1 LGRCP
6 DIAPVRPDF
15 GPNTRLPRRFVK
27 QLEVRMNRPILSTS
41 TSSLRIVSAIIAGGL
56 SIAALFTAAPAVAAD
71 LGGGLKGYPAP
82 VEPRLDLER
91 WTGFYLGAALSGNAA
106 RTGIDGDF
114 GADRILGRGWDASI
128 LAGYNWQA
136 GRIVYGLETDI
147 GTGKLKG
154 QRSNGLETYTADFDA
169 LGSIRARAG
178 YLVTSSFMV
187 YATGGFAY
195 AHSKIGIDGLAG
207 DTSKQWFTGWQGGLG
222 TELKLDPRWS
232 LRLEYLYTDFGAKT
246 ITGPVSGLTN
256 TFDPTMHTLRAGLT
270 FKF

>member
-1 LGRCP
+1 
-6 DIAPVRPDF
+6 
-15 GPNTRLPRRFVK
+15 
-27 QLEVRMNRPILSTS
+27 MNRPILS
-41 TSSLRIVSAIIAGGL
+41 RYAVRASAAAFAVNIAIGAAIL
-56 SIAALFTAAPAVAAD
+56 SAPANAAD
-71 LGGGLKGYPAP
+71 LGGGPKGGYPAP

-114 GADRILGRGWDASI
+114 GADKAFSRGFDASI

-136 GRIVYGLETDI
+136 GRMVFGLETDI
-147 GTGKLKG
+147 GKGRLKTG
-154 QRSNGLETYTADFDA
+154 RSNGVDSYTANYDT

-178 YLVTSSFMV
+178 YLVSPSFMV

-195 AHSKIGIDGLAG
+195 AHSNIALDGVES
-207 DTSKQWFTGWQGGLG
+207 SKQWFTGWQGGVG
-222 TELKLDPRWS
+222 TELKIDPRWS

-256 TFDPTMHTLRAGLT
+256 TFDPNMHTVRAGLT

>member
-1 LGRCP
+1 
-6 DIAPVRPDF
+6 
-15 GPNTRLPRRFVK
+15 
-27 QLEVRMNRPILSTS
+27 MNRPILNKRAVRKTA
-41 TSSLRIVSAIIAGGL
+41 VACGMGIAVFA
-56 SIAALFTAAPAVAAD
+56 AALLAPVHAAD
-71 LGGGLKGYPAP
+71 LGGGPKGDYLPP
-82 VEPRLDLER
+82 VEPRLNLER

-114 GADRILGRGWDASI
+114 GADKSFGRGFDASI

-136 GRIVYGLETDI
+136 GRMVYGLETDI
-147 GTGKLKG
+147 GKGRLKSG
-154 QRSNGLETYTADFDA
+154 RGNGVDSYSTDLDV

-178 YLVTSSFMV
+178 YLVSPSFMI

-195 AHSKIGIDGLAG
+195 AHSKIALDGVSG
-207 DTSKQWFTGWQGGLG
+207 DTTKQWFTGWQGGVG

-232 LRLEYLYTDFGAKT
+232 LRLEYLYTDYGAKT

-256 TFDPTMHTLRAGLT
+256 TFDPTMHTVRAGLT

>member
-1 LGRCP
+1 M
-6 DIAPVRPDF
+6 
-15 GPNTRLPRRFVK
+15 NRFVQHR
-27 QLEVRMNRPILSTS
+27 QLARKTAVIGFSAVALA
-41 TSSLRIVSAIIAGGL
+41 VSVL
-56 SIAALFTAAPAVAAD
+56 TTAHAAD
-71 LGGGLKGYPAP
+71 LGGARKTAYPAP
-82 VEPRLDLER
+82 VEPRLDIER

-114 GADRILGRGWDASI
+114 GADKAFARGWDASI

-136 GRIVYGLETDI
+136 GRMVYGLEADI
-147 GTGKLKG
+147 GQGRLKSS
-154 QRSNGLETYTADFDA
+154 RSNGVDSYTADFDA

-178 YLVTSSFMV
+178 YLLSPSFMI

-195 AHSKIGIDGLAG
+195 AHSNITLDGVE
-207 DTSKQWFTGWQGGLG
+207 TSKQWFTGWQGGLG

-246 ITGPVSGLTN
+246 ISGPVSGLTN
-256 TFDPTMHTLRAGLT
+256 TFDPTLHTVRAGLT